1 MRGRTLVMLGV
12 ATAVIVLAAIV
23 VRQQTTIAV
32 PQQGGAL
39 FPKLLTRINDVTEV
53 EGTSAQGSYTLLL
66 HDGRWVVKER
76 EAYPADTSKVRQLL
90 FGLAQ
95 LQRVEPKTSNP
106 ELYGKIGVQD
116 VSAKGADS
124 LQIKLSDAKGETLA
138 ELIVGKDQLSKA
150 DLSKREYFVR
160 LPGDPQS
167 WLVEGEFPR
176 DKPPSN
182 WLQKNILRVDARRL
196 REVRVT
202 HADGQR
208 VTVRRK
214 DPSAED
220 YELVGLPKG
229 AEIESQYAVNSIADT
244 LTDLS
249 LDDVRPATAVD
260 FSKKGA
266 LSAELATFDG
276 LRVNMQ
282 AIKDGNNDLARF
294 TASFDPSLIENTD
307 SPKQEGAATANE
319 KKKNPL
325 KQADEVKKEV
335 EELNARWHDWAYV
348 VPGYRVDT
356 LAKKKSE
363 LIKVGKKE
371 RSGKSRGG

>member
-53 EGTSAQGSYTLLL
+53 KGTSAQGSYTLLL

-106 ELYGKIGVQD
+106 ELYDKIGVQD

-167 WLVEGEFPR
+167 WLVEGKFPQ

-244 LTDLS
+244 LTNLS
-249 LDDVRPATAVD
+249 LDDVRPAAAVD

-282 AIKDGNNDLARF
+282 AIKDGNNDLAHF
-294 TASFDPSLIENTD
+294 TASFDPSLVEKAD

-335 EELNARWHDWAYV
+335 AELNARWHDWAYV
-348 VPGYRVDT
+348 VPGYRVNT
-356 LAKKKSE
+356 LAKKESE
-363 LIKVGKKE
+363 LIKIGKKE
-371 RSGKSRGG
+371 KSGKSRGG